1 MLPCYLVTM
10 LYVTWYHVTMLPCYC
25 NGCTVPGCYYVTCYM
40 LYVNMLPCYMSHDTM
55 LPCYY
60 VTMLPWYHVIWYH
73 ITMLTCYC
81 NGCTVPGFTRPAH
94 PPPPTPVGLGGKDAF
109 LKSKF
114 HRFASHPWQVLRSM
128 IVSLIAL
135 VKLPWYMLP
144 SYRLQVTCYI
154 FGPAQGFSNA
164 RRGSDNKLTI
174 SNTKKNIIRQS

>member
-1 MLPCYLVTM
+1 MLP
-10 LYVTWYHVTMLPCYC
+10 
-25 NGCTVPGCYYVTCYM
+25 CYYVTCYH
-40 LYVNMLPCYMSHDTM
+40 VTM